1 MEQKDY
7 YEMLSVDEKATPE
20 EIKRAYRK
28 LAFRYHP
35 DRTGGGAE
43 ATQRMKEI
51 NEAYATLSDPVKRRE
66 YDTLRQ

>member
-7 YEMLSVDEKATPE
+7 YEMLSVNEKATPE

-35 DRTGGGAE
+35 DRTGGNPE

-51 NEAYATLSDPVKRRE
+51 
-66 YDTLRQ
+66 